1 MKDGECG
8 DPSSSYL
15 LPGPEGSLD
24 RLSAVSEG
32 VEVASQS

>member
-1 MKDGECG
+1 MKDREGG

-24 RLSAVSEG
+24 RLSAVSESA
-32 VEVASQS
+32 EMASQS